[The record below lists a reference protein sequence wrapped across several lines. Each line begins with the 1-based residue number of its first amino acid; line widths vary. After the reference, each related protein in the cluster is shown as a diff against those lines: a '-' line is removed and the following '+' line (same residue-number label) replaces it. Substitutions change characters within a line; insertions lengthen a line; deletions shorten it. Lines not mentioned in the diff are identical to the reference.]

1 MLDMVL
7 LYVSAMGDW
16 ITMESIT
23 SYFCLDELQC
33 SLVVCEIA
41 KGSCLFGSLLV

>member
-1 MLDMVL
+1 MLDIVL

-23 SYFCLDELQC
+23 RDFCLDELEC
-33 SLVVCEIA
+33 SLVVCEIV
-41 KGSCLFGSLLV
+41 KGHVQVLK